1 MSDSMHRPSRLH
13 AFAAA
18 IGAMLLAGCTLAP
31 RYEQPAAPIA
41 AQYDAVSVADA
52 TGAVPASAVG
62 WREFFTDPTL
72 QGLIDTALRNNL
84 DLREAALNVEAA
96 RAQYRIQ
103 RAELLPTLNATG
115 SGSVQKT
122 PTSALGFG
130 SAAGGGGGGGADSII
145 IRAYSAGIG
154 VTSYEL
160 DLFGRIR
167 SLNKARLADY
177 LSLEE
182 ARRSTQISLI
192 AQVASSYFALLADE
206 RLLAVTRST
215 FESQQSTLTLTQ
227 QRVNVGV
234 ADALT
239 LRQVETSVYTAQANL
254 ARYERQVKQDRNALA
269 QLLGVPSLPE
279 NLSAGSGL
287 DEQRL
292 AVQLAPGLPSEL
304 LVRRPD
310 ILAAEHSLIA
320 ANANIGAAR
329 AAFFPSITLTGSYGS
344 TSPDLDGLFDSG
356 TESWSFSPSIR
367 IPIFAAGANRA
378 NLDLAHV
385 QKDINVARY
394 EAAIQTAFRE
404 VADALAARSTYDE
417 ELKAQQGL
425 ADAANESFKLANL
438 RYERGVD
445 SYLTVL
451 DSQRSQYTAQQS
463 LETLKLARLQNLA
476 TLYKVLGGGWS
487 QSTQAR
493 TAEAQN

>member
-1 MSDSMHRPSRLH
+1 MGDIMSRTFRLN
-13 AFAAA
+13 AFGAALA
-18 IGAMLLAGCTLAP
+18 GSLLAGCTLAP
-31 RYEQPAAPIA
+31 HYEQPAAPIA
-41 AQYDAVSVADA
+41 VQYDAVSVADA
-52 TGAVPASAVG
+52 TGSVPASAVG
-62 WREFFTDPTL
+62 WREFFTDPAL
-72 QGLIDTALRNNL
+72 QGLIDTALKNNL

-103 RAELLPTLNATG
+103 RAELLPTINATG

-122 PTSALGFG
+122 PLSTLGVG
-130 SAAGGGGGGGADSII
+130 AASGGAGGADSII

-160 DLFGRIR
+160 DLFGRLR

-177 LSLEE
+177 LALEE
-182 ARRSTQISLI
+182 TRRSTQISLV
-192 AQVASSYFALLADE
+192 AQVASAYFTLLADE

-215 FESQQSTLTLTQ
+215 FESQQSTLKLTQ
-227 QRVNVGV
+227 QRTEVGV

-269 QLLGVPSLPE
+269 QLLGVPSLPA
-279 NLSAGSGL
+279 NLPVEGGL

-310 ILAAEHSLIA
+310 ILSAEHSLIA

-344 TSPDLDGLFDSG
+344 TSPDLDGLFKSG
-356 TESWSFSPSIR
+356 TESWSFAPSIR
-367 IPIFAAGANRA
+367 IPIFAAGANKA

-404 VADALAARSTYDE
+404 VADALAARSTYDD

-445 SYLTVL
+445 NYLTVL

-487 QSTQAR
+487 E
-493 TAEAQN
+493 TAKVEAAKVQN

>member
-1 MSDSMHRPSRLH
+1 MSDSMRKTFRLE
-13 AFAAA
+13 AFAASL
-18 IGAMLLAGCTLAP
+18 GAALLAGCTLAP
-31 RYEQPAAPIA
+31 HYEPPAAPIA
-41 AQYDAVSVADA
+41 TQYDAVSVADA

-103 RAELLPTLNATG
+103 RSELLPTLNATG
-115 SGSVQKT
+115 SGNVQKT

-130 SAAGGGGGGGADSII
+130 SSAGGGGGADSII

-167 SLNKARLADY
+167 SLNKARLADF
-177 LSLEE
+177 LALEE
-182 ARRSTQISLI
+182 TRRSTQISLI

-215 FESQQSTLTLTQ
+215 LESQQSTLTLTQ
-227 QRVNVGV
+227 QRVDVGV

-279 NLSAGSGL
+279 NLSAEGGL

-329 AAFFPSITLTGSYGS
+329 AAFFPSITLTGTYGS
-344 TSPDLDGLFDSG
+344 TSPDLDGLFKSG
-356 TESWSFSPSIR
+356 TESWSFSPSIS
-367 IPIFAAGANRA
+367 IPIFAAGANKA

-487 QSTQAR
+487 ESAQAR
-493 TAEAQN
+493 TAEAQD

>member
-1 MSDSMHRPSRLH
+1 MSDSMRKTFRLET
-13 AFAAA
+13 FAAA
-18 IGAMLLAGCTLAP
+18 LGAALLAGCTLAP
-31 RYEQPAAPIA
+31 HYEQPAAPIA
-41 AQYDAVSVADA
+41 TQYDAVSVADA

-115 SGSVQKT
+115 SGNVQKT

-130 SAAGGGGGGGADSII
+130 SSAGGGGGADSII

-167 SLNKARLADY
+167 SLNKARLADF
-177 LSLEE
+177 LALEE
-182 ARRSTQISLI
+182 TRRSTQISLI

-215 FESQQSTLTLTQ
+215 LESQQSTLTLTQ
-227 QRVNVGV
+227 QRVDVGV

-279 NLSAGSGL
+279 NLSAEGGL

-329 AAFFPSITLTGSYGS
+329 AAFFPSITLTGTYGS
-344 TSPDLDGLFDSG
+344 TSPDLDGLFKSG
-356 TESWSFSPSIR
+356 TESWSFSPSIS
-367 IPIFAAGANRA
+367 IPIFAAGANKA

-487 QSTQAR
+487 ESAQAR